1 MPCARRPFSIYSDP
15 PLIRCRR
22 RVPFR
27 RTDGAGGRFG
37 IASSRSMSVAA
48 SAAVIMRPIA
58 SSGDPLRQRGV
69 ELVALDEMVVEP
81 RHVDIG
87 AEPRFK
93 EMHASR
99 TSTVRTSPWW

>member
-1 MPCARRPFSIYSDP
+1 MRATAIFDLLGPAADP
-15 PLIRCRR
+15 LPTPGALPADRR
-22 RVPFR
+22 RWRPLRDRVKPLDER
-27 RTDGAGGRFG
+27 GGVRCGHHAADRF
-37 IASSRSMSVAA
+37 I
-48 SAAVIMRPIA
+48 
-58 SSGDPLRQRGV
+58 GDPLRQRGV